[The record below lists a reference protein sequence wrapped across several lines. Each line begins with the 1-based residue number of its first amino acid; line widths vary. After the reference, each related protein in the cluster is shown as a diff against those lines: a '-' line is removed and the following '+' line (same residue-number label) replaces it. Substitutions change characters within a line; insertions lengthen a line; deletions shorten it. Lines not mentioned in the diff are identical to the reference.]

1 MFPAI
6 KPQKTSDRKRQL
18 QEEAKA
24 YKKVI
29 EGQVEEIKSEAV
41 RISTTALIIGT
52 VLVTTYWLFDFLV
65 SDTEKKK
72 VEKVPENTNLPVLV
86 KKEKSKESWVVSSIK
101 GYMMAFLIAVAKDKL
116 IEALTILKENHAEKS
131 SE

>member
-1 MFPAI
+1 MFPVI
-6 KPQKTSDRKRQL
+6 SPQKTSDRKRQL

-29 EGQVEEIKSEAV
+29 EGQVEEIKTEAI

-65 SDTEKKK
+65 ADTEKKK
-72 VEKVPENTNLPVLV
+72 VEKVPENNNLPVLV
-86 KKEKSKESWVVSSIK
+86 KKEKNKESWVVSSIK
-101 GYMMAFLIAVAKDKL
+101 GYMMSFLIAIAKDKL
-116 IEALTILKENHAEKS
+116 IEALSILKENHAEQT

>member
-29 EGQVEEIKSEAV
+29 EGQVEEIKTEAV

>member
-116 IEALTILKENHAEKS
+116 IEALTILKENHAEKP